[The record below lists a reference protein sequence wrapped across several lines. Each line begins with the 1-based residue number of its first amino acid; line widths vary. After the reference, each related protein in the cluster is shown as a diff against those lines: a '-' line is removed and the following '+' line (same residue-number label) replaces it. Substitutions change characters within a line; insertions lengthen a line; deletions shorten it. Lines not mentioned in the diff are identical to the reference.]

1 MFFLSTGPLCAG
13 LFYVNLL
20 EAALSFIT
28 DSFYKL
34 FEPLKSTVS
43 RNAQV
48 EPDEDIATVHA
59 AYQNYALER
68 VGGVKAIEG
77 LPDAGSAQLL
87 MDTLV
92 RNGAEGGSLII
103 RESLNKIEPDAS
115 KQLDLGPGRIGPQTW
130 QAYIETMKDPAKR
143 DAFIGVLGEKR
154 LEKNPE
160 DEDRIE
166 ILKNTV
172 NSSSRFNN

>member
-48 EPDEDIATVHA
+48 EPDEDIRAWFEQRA
-59 AYQNYALER
+59 SGRGRRPILE
-68 VGGVKAIEG
+68 VGGDLAESGVVAIPEEV
-77 LPDAGSAQLL
+77 AH
-87 MDTLV
+87 
-92 RNGAEGGSLII
+92 
-103 RESLNKIEPDAS
+103 
-115 KQLDLGPGRIGPQTW
+115 
-130 QAYIETMKDPAKR
+130 PA
-143 DAFIGVLGEKR
+143 L
-154 LEKNPE
+154 
-160 DEDRIE
+160 
-166 ILKNTV
+166 
-172 NSSSRFNN
+172 